1 MTSQDKK
8 KILLQFEHIDEHIK
22 ELKAEAEQWWE
33 RASLK
38 SPDMS
43 GMPKSQSL
51 LTAQQRA
58 LEHLETVLKQ
68 IDDETDK
75 LLILRSDLM
84 KAINQLTDI
93 RERRV
98 LYLKYI
104 GKSDG
109 DKYKRLTLNE
119 IAEEMHYSY
128 DRIKQIHGYAL
139 LHIDL

>member
-22 ELKAEAEQWWE
+22 ELKTEAEQWWE

-38 SPDMS
+38 SPNIS
-43 GMPKSQSL
+43 GMPKAQSL

-58 LEHLETVLKQ
+58 LEHLETILKQ
-68 IDDETDK
+68 IDDETDR

-84 KAINQLTDI
+84 KSINQLNDI

-109 DKYKRLTLNE
+109 DKYKRLTLNQ
-119 IAEEMHYSY
+119 IARVMHYSEI
-128 DRIKQIHGYAL
+128 RVKQIHGHAL
-139 LHIDL
+139 FHIEL